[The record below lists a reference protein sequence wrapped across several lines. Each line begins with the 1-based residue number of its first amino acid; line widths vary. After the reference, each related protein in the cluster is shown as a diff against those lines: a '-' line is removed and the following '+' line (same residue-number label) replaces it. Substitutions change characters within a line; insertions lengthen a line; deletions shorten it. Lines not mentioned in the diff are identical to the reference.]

1 MKDLDNLCM
10 NCFKDLTEGAV
21 CAECGFDNDLPDDT
35 MYLARK
41 TVLADKYVVGAVIKH
56 ESDAVTYAGYDAQLD
71 KVITIREFYPK
82 GISSRLEG
90 SSEIHFRQK
99 FADACERYKES
110 FLRLWQT
117 MAKMHSLSAA
127 VPVYDLIEANNTYYA
142 IIEHMECIP
151 LHDYLLR
158 NEDNN
163 IPWENARLMFM
174 PVLTTLE
181 ALHNNGII
189 HGSICPDNLVLCRD
203 GKVRLMPFCI
213 QEACDITSALEF
225 AAQEGYAAL
234 EQYDNNHKIGGVT
247 DIYAF
252 SAVIYRA
259 LVGTNPP
266 SAIARENNDKIM
278 IPNSIAETIPMHVI
292 KAIGGGMQIYP
303 EKRIKNISDFRE
315 RLDAAPSVQ
324 AQAAVS
330 TDYTKHQEYDKKQNT
345 KSRIIIIILV
355 ILIMAAIGAGIY
367 VVQFTDLIV
376 KPTTT
381 STTQAIK
388 QYEVPDFIS
397 AGYTKKDVENNGAW
411 NQQFTITFQYD
422 YSTDVKK
429 DVIFKQSVAAG
440 EKVESGTEVILTV
453 SKGIQTVEVP
463 DVSEKTLEEATKE
476 LESLGFKVSSVEVY
490 NDGGHSP
497 NTVASAF
504 GSAPAAGEVVAVGE
518 EVIIKVYGEVQTTQ
532 PSTTEDTPDSSS
544 TTASGTTA
552 SDSSSTAA
560 N

>member
-1 MKDLDNLCM
+1 MRDIDNLCL
-10 NCFKDLTEGAV
+10 NCFKELTEGAV
-21 CAECGFDNDLPDDT
+21 CAECGYDNDSPDDT

-41 TVLADKYVVGAVIKH
+41 TVLAEKYVVGAVISH
-56 ESDAVTYAGYDAQLD
+56 ESDAVTYAGYDTQLD
-71 KVITIREFYPK
+71 KVIEIREFYPK
-82 GISSRLEG
+82 GAASRLEG
-90 SSEIHFRQK
+90 STEIHYRQK
-99 FADACERYKES
+99 FTDACEKYKAS
-110 FLRLWQT
+110 FLKLWQT

-158 NEDNN
+158 NENNN

-174 PVLTTLE
+174 PVLTTIE
-181 ALHNNGII
+181 ALHNNGIV
-189 HGSICPDNLVLCRD
+189 HGSLSPDSLVLCRD
-203 GKVRLMPFCI
+203 GKVRLTPFCI

-225 AAQEGYAAL
+225 APQEGYAAL

-324 AQAAVS
+324 AKAAAVS
-330 TDYTKHQEYDKKQNT
+330 TDYTKHQEYDKKQNA

-367 VVQFTDLIV
+367 VVQFTDLLSQ
-376 KPTTT
+376 PTTT
-381 STTQAIK
+381 STTVELK
-388 QYEVPDFIS
+388 TYEVPNFVGT
-397 AGYTKKDVENNGAW
+397 GYTKRDVENNGAW
-411 NQQFTITFQYD
+411 NQQFTITFEYD
-422 YSTDVKK
+422 YSTDVEK
-429 DVIFKQSVAAG
+429 DVVFKQSIAAG
-440 EKVESGTEVILTV
+440 EKVESGTEIILTV

-463 DVSEKTLEEATKE
+463 DVGNKTLEEATKE
-476 LESLGFKVSSVEVY
+476 LEALGFKVSSVEVY

-497 NTVASAF
+497 NTVKSSF
-504 GSAPAAGEVVAVGE
+504 GSAPAAGETVAVGE
-518 EVIIKVYGEVQTTQ
+518 EIILQIYGEVQTTQ
-532 PSTTEDTPDSSS
+532 PTTTESTDS
-544 TTASGTTA
+544 
-552 SDSSSTAA
+552 A